1 MSSLAE
7 KAHSELAMRLQCL
20 LMGHGSQRVLK
31 VYQKK
36 TQTLQGS
43 WENIRGIQRKR
54 LTALLQHAAEHVP
67 FYRERLRLAGFGGAR
82 DLRADLLPYLP
93 VLKREHLQLSSED
106 LRAQNWQSERLVE
119 NSSGGSTGTPVS
131 IWQDQAYRDELLATT
146 WISDAMQGW
155 RFGDRVAMLWG
166 SPKDRGR
173 LHSLKSRLLMRAR
186 GVKFYDAFAMGSTA
200 MEQYHRELQ
209 GYRPHVL
216 MGYASALA
224 AYAQYLIEAGRKP
237 GYPLVS
243 VISSAESLS
252 DDQRRAIQSCFRVSV
267 FDRYGSR
274 EVGCIGSE
282 CLHRKGLHLHPLDHV
297 IEVVDALTGAPVVGR
312 PGKVLVTSLTNF
324 VMPLIRYQIGDLA
337 VMGKEGCPC
346 GFPGPMLKKVV
357 GRVSDFIQSPSGRQ
371 VHGEYFTHAFYGL
384 KSVRQFQFV
393 QKSRTDFVLRIVTTP
408 EFRSSDL
415 DRILA
420 ETEKALGSDARLSI
434 EFPSAIAPSP
444 SGKQRFTISE
454 LESSRQ

>member
-1 MSSLAE
+1 MNSPTDRR
-7 KAHSELAMRLQCL
+7 HSKLAMELQCL
-20 LMGHGSQRVLK
+20 LLGRGSRRLLN
-31 VYQKK
+31 VYRNK
-36 TQTLQGS
+36 TFMLGRS
-43 WENIRGIQRKR
+43 SEELMDIQRLR
-54 LTALLQHAAEHVP
+54 LTEILQHAAAHVP
-67 FYRERLRLAGFGGAR
+67 FYRERLRLAGFGNAS
-82 DLRADLLPYLP
+82 DVRADLLPYVP
-93 VLKREHLQLSSED
+93 VLKREDLQLSHED
-106 LRAQNWQSERLVE
+106 LRAQNWPAERVIE

-131 IWQDQAYRDELLATT
+131 VWQDQAYRDELLATA

-173 LHSLKSRLLMRAR
+173 FRSMKSRFLMRAR
-186 GVKFYDAFAMGSTA
+186 RVKLYDAFAMGRDT

-216 MGYASALA
+216 IGYASALA
-224 AYAQYLIEAGRKP
+224 LYAEYLIDLGRRP
-237 GYPLVS
+237 AYPLTS

-252 DDQRRAIQSCFRVSV
+252 DDQRSVIQSCFRVPV

-282 CLHRKGLHLHPLDHV
+282 CLHRSGLHLHPLDHV
-297 IEVVDALTGAPVVGR
+297 VEVVDALTGAPVVGR
-312 PGKVLVTSLTNF
+312 PGRVLVTSLNNF
-324 VMPLIRYQIGDLA
+324 VMPLIRYEIGDLA
-337 VMGKEGCPC
+337 VMGKGECPC
-346 GFPGPMLKKVV
+346 GLHGPMLQTVV
-357 GRVSDFIQSPSGRQ
+357 GRISDFIQSPSGRQ

-408 EFRSSDL
+408 EFRSDDL

-420 ETEKALGSDARLSI
+420 ETEKALGSDAKLSI
-434 EFPSAIAPSP
+434 EFPRAIAPSL

-454 LESSRQ
+454 LETSLQ